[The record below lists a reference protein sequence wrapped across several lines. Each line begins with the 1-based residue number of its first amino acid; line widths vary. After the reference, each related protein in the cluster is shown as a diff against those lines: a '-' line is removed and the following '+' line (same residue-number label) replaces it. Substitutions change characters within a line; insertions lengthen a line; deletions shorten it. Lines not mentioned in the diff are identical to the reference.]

1 MFSSMHAEKDGTT
14 VEASTESASPEDG
27 RSRGPAALPALTVL
41 GHPDLSRIG
50 DRAFLGEL
58 ARRRPALLSRQQ
70 PRFSAPGALHGKPLD
85 DPFLSRSPW
94 RIEPRDGGA
103 VRICR
108 NGSRTRLAVD
118 GVPVEDSIPLGRKAL
133 EAGAVLELSGR
144 VVLLLQSRPL
154 PGPGFRGGSGDGL
167 GLVGESAEIEAVREA
182 VARVAPLATTVL
194 IRGESGTGKELV
206 ARALHEG
213 SPRARGPFVG
223 VNIAALPP
231 SLAASELFGAKKGAF
246 TGAVRDHAGYFQRAH
261 GGTLFLD
268 EVGEAPTEVQVLL
281 LRALETGEIL
291 PVGGQSPTRV
301 DVRVVSA
308 TDMDL
313 ESALREGAFRSPL
326 FHRLAAYTIR
336 LPPLRRR
343 REDLGRLL
351 LHFLRSELARLGGEP
366 PPAEGGEPWL
376 PSPLVARL
384 ALYSWP
390 GNVRQL
396 QNVARQ
402 LVIDGRG
409 RPSLAWTAGLD
420 DLLPETVPAAEPAA
434 AAPAVTPERAPEGAP
449 RRPEGRRRRPSEVG
463 EEEML
468 AALRAHRWSLKAAAA
483 ELGIARTSLYTLL
496 ERSPH
501 VRSAADLPPDEVR
514 RAWERCGGDMEAL
527 ATALE
532 VSERA
537 LRQRLKD
544 LGLR

>member
-1 MFSSMHAEKDGTT
+1 MSLSMHAERDGTT
-14 VEASTESASPEDG
+14 VEASTELASPEDG
-27 RSRGPAALPALTVL
+27 RPRGPAALPALTVL

-70 PRFSAPGALHGKPLD
+70 PRFSPPGALHGRPLD
-85 DPFLSRSPW
+85 DLFLSRSPW
-94 RIEPRDGGA
+94 RIEPLDGGG

-108 NGSRTRLAVD
+108 ESSRTRLAVD
-118 GVPVEDSIPLGRKAL
+118 GAPVEDSIALTRDAL
-133 EAGAVLELSGR
+133 EAGAVFELAGR
-144 VVLLLQSRPL
+144 VVLLLQTRPL
-154 PGPGFRGGSGDGL
+154 PGAGSEGGPGGGFGL
-167 GLVGESAEIEAVREA
+167 IGESAEIETVRAA
-182 VARVAPLATTVL
+182 VARVAPLDTTVL
-194 IRGESGTGKELV
+194 VRGASGTGKELV
-206 ARALHEG
+206 ARALHER
-213 SPRARGPFVG
+213 SPRAGGPFVG
-223 VNIAALPP
+223 VNLAALPP
-231 SLAASELFGAKKGAF
+231 SLAASELFGAKKGAY

-281 LRALETGEIL
+281 LRALETGEIV
-291 PVGGQSPTRV
+291 PVGGQSPARV

-308 TDMDL
+308 TDLDL

-351 LHFLRSELARLGGEP
+351 LHFLRVELERLGGEP
-366 PPAEGGEPWL
+366 PPAEGREPWL
-376 PSPLVARL
+376 PASLVTRL

-409 RPSLAWTAGLD
+409 RPSLAWTTGLD
-420 DLLPETVPAAEPAA
+420 DLLPETVAAADPVA
-434 AAPAVTPERAPEGAP
+434 AAPAVAPERVPERTP
-449 RRPEGRRRRPSEVG
+449 SRPEGWRRPSEIG

-468 AALRAHRWSLKAAAA
+468 AALRAHRWNLKAAAGA
-483 ELGIARTSLYTLL
+483 LGIARTSLYSLL
-496 ERSPH
+496 ERSPR
-501 VRSAADLPPDEVR
+501 VRSAADLPPEEVH
-514 RAWERCGGDMEAL
+514 RAWERYGGHVEAL
-527 ATALE
+527 AAALE